1 MTVILLLKPFFE
13 SAHVFQVIVQRALA
27 AKNLSNAKAG
37 TILAGYLK
45 FLPLWLIVFPGM
57 IARIMFPDDVACAD
71 PEICKEVCGSTKGCT
86 NIAFPRLVLKVMPT
100 GLKGEVAF
108 EQNRPEFIWHNT
120 SENILVTNNK
130 HKPSWQFTAHRETLH
145 VTYMCVWSIL
155 NWCRKIRRTL
165 RKMVHSYEVP

>member
-1 MTVILLLKPFFE
+1 MDDNFIGGYFITKLHYYYYYVQ
-13 SAHVFQVIVQRALA
+13 SAPVFQVIVQRALA

-71 PEICKEVCGSTKGCT
+71 PEVCKEVCGSTKGCT

-108 EQNRPEFIWHNT
+108 HQNRTEFI
-120 SENILVTNNK
+120 
-130 HKPSWQFTAHRETLH
+130 
-145 VTYMCVWSIL
+145 
-155 NWCRKIRRTL
+155 
-165 RKMVHSYEVP
+165 